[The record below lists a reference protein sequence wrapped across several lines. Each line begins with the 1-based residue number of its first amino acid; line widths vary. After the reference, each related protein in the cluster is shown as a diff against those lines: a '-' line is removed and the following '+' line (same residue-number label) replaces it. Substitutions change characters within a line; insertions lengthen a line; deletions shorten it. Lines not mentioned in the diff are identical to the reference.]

1 MKKHKSQRRERSGA
15 KAILFGTLMSLGLL
29 FAVSAAASFVL
40 LKLED
45 PISFLGAGSLASLLI
60 SGAISAFITAKYKG
74 EGGFLSSLF
83 SSLIFSLVIFSAA
96 LIIGKGKLGIGLL
109 MNILC
114 YLLISV
120 LFAKLATRKAK
131 RKR

>member
-120 LFAKLATRKAK
+120 LSAKLATRKAK
-131 RKR
+131 RRR

>member
-40 LKLED
+40 LRLED
-45 PISFLGAGSLASLLI
+45 PISFIGVGSLASLLI

-120 LFAKLATRKAK
+120 LSAKLATRKAK
-131 RKR
+131 RRR